1 MPTTY
6 EKRKEAQ
13 EKRAQALQ
21 LKLAGATNEQIVEA
35 GIYANRGTVSREIKK
50 ALADITHDAA
60 ADVLKLEL
68 SRLDTAL
75 MGIWGAVRSG
85 DVFAIDRMLKI
96 MDRRARYLG
105 LDQPV
110 ESDNVSE
117 VREAMV
123 GFLASVTQQAQAYD
137 DDDAAA
143 DAAEAKANA
152 EADTQ

>member
-6 EKRKEAQ
+6 EKRAEAQ
-13 EKRAQALQ
+13 AKRAQALE
-21 LKLAGATNEQIVEA
+21 LKKAGATNEQIVEA
-35 GIYANRGTVSREIKK
+35 GIYANRGTVSRELKK

-60 ADVLKLEL
+60 ADVLKIEL
-68 SRLDTAL
+68 ARLDTAL
-75 MGIWGAVRSG
+75 MGIWGAVRNG

-110 ESDNVSE
+110 EADNVSE

-137 DDDAAA
+137 DEDAAA

>member
-13 EKRAQALQ
+13 EKRAQALA
-21 LKLAGATNEQIVEA
+21 LKVAGATNEQIVEA
-35 GIYANRGTVSREIKK
+35 GIYANRGTVSRELKK
-50 ALADITHDAA
+50 ALADITHDVAT
-60 ADVLKLEL
+60 DVLKLEL
-68 SRLDTAL
+68 TRLDVAQ

-85 DVFAIDRMLKI
+85 DVFAIDRLIKI

-105 LDQPV
+105 LDQPQ
-110 ESDNVSE
+110 EADNVSE

-123 GFLASVTQQAQAYD
+123 GFLASVTAQAKSYD
-137 DDDAAA
+137 DEDAAA

-152 EADTQ
+152 EAVIK